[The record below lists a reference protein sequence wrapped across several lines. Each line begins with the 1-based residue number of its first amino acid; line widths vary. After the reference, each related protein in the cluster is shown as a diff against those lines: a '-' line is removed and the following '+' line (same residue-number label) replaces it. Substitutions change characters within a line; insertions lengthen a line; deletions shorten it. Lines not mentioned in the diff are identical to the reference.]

1 MAFWRR
7 KPYDRVRVL
16 QAADRARAR
25 GRLEKAIAGYRQVL
39 AEDPGDLAVHGKIAP
54 LLARTGRDEEA
65 LRSFEVAAKG
75 HLDKGFVDRGLAVY
89 VQAAGHYPERAFFW
103 EEAARLHLLR
113 GTRADAARALVDGG
127 VATGEHVVKTGERLL
142 RRALEIDPWHAEGRL
157 ALSRLLRRQGRRG
170 EARALLEE
178 LAPRLSGSELR
189 RVRGALFRLG
199 PTPAAAWR
207 WLRAA
212 TAGR

>member
-1 MAFWRR
+1 
-7 KPYDRVRVL
+7 
-16 QAADRARAR
+16 
-25 GRLEKAIAGYRQVL
+25 
-39 AEDPGDLAVHGKIAP
+39 
-54 LLARTGRDEEA
+54 
-65 LRSFEVAAKG
+65 
-75 HLDKGFVDRGLAVY
+75 
-89 VQAAGHYPERAFFW
+89 
-103 EEAARLHLLR
+103 
-113 GTRADAARALVDGG
+113 